1 MYMNLKHNKQKRI
14 SLNTTTIHGIIGVH
28 WPPPPNLIFC
38 SGPTQLFWSE
48 IFRFHPKNRGGCYH
62 VSFIA
67 YFTKLIYSKSLY
79 FIKSLIITKLR
90 SSKLLYQLYTDYY
103 TKNRDEH
110 SVQKSESLQQNEKSY
125 EKRRYSL
132 LVQLTDCP
140 LQ

>member
-1 MYMNLKHNKQKRI
+1 M
-14 SLNTTTIHGIIGVH
+14 
-28 WPPPPNLIFC
+28 
-38 SGPTQLFWSE
+38 
-48 IFRFHPKNRGGCYH
+48 
-62 VSFIA
+62 SFIA

-90 SSKLLYQLYTDYY
+90 SSKLLYQLYTGYY

>member
-1 MYMNLKHNKQKRI
+1 M
-14 SLNTTTIHGIIGVH
+14 
-28 WPPPPNLIFC
+28 
-38 SGPTQLFWSE
+38 
-48 IFRFHPKNRGGCYH
+48 
-62 VSFIA
+62 
-67 YFTKLIYSKSLY
+67 
-79 FIKSLIITKLR
+79 
-90 SSKLLYQLYTDYY
+90 YQLYTDYY